1 MPGCKEEGGAGVP
14 GWREEVDAAGSKE
27 EGDVGAPGS
36 EKKGDAGATG
46 EACNFG
52 SGCGE
57 EGVLAPRCDEDE
69 ASTCVEAKPSVRGH
83 ACVAVERDCKFV
95 RDEEEDN
102 FETGCFEGGDMTG
115 AGEGCWSSSSVW
127 LEGGD

>member
-1 MPGCKEEGGAGVP
+1 MDCEEGAPGCEEDGGTGAP
-14 GWREEVDAAGSKE
+14 GWREEVDAVVPGCKE

-36 EKKGDAGATG
+36 EKKGDAGARG

-57 EGVLAPRCDEDE
+57 EGVGSGCGEEGVFAPCCDDD
-69 ASTCVEAKPSVRGH
+69 ASTCKL
-83 ACVAVERDCKFV
+83 V
-95 RDEEEDN
+95 RDEVEDN
-102 FETGCFEGGDMTG
+102 CETGCFEGDDVAG
-115 AGEGCWSSSSVW
+115 AGEGCRSSRQVW